1 MKDLGNSQYNIDA
14 VKNYWNTRPCNIR
27 HSNLEFGTKEYFNE
41 VENRKYFV
49 EPHILAF
56 ADFKKWA
63 GKKVLEVGCGIGTD
77 AINFARA
84 GAIYTGTD
92 LSNESVEITRNR
104 FKIFSCDGILFD
116 SNFEN
121 LPHNLEGKQFDLIY
135 SFGVIHHSP
144 NPRIIIENMR
154 KVISENGE
162 LRIML
167 YSKISWKSI
176 MIQAGLDQPEAQYGC
191 PIAFSYTEDDVKE
204 LLKDQFEIIE
214 ISKDHIFQYNVDKYK
229 NFGWHMLITAKPI

>member
-121 LPHNLEGKQFDLIY
+121 LPHNLEGKQFDLIPGDVLVY
-135 SFGVIHHSP
+135 NGFLEHWRNKFEEAECVQMFIHYNSV
-144 NPRIIIENMR
+144 NT
-154 KVISENGE
+154 
-162 LRIML
+162 L
-167 YSKISWKSI
+167 
-176 MIQAGLDQPEAQYGC
+176 
-191 PIAFSYTEDDVKE
+191 KE
-204 LLKDQFEIIE
+204 K
-214 ISKDHIFQYNVDKYK
+214 K
-229 NFGWHMLITAKPI
+229 